1 MASFENCEVINGNG
15 TSTEIGKETYWDREC
30 IWTQK
35 EFVVKRKSQKRSLK
49 WTQFEERQ
57 SDKTKT
63 INERQKEKEISRETH
78 N

>member
-1 MASFENCEVINGNG
+1 VASFEKREVINGIG
-15 TSTEIGKETYWDREC
+15 TSTEIGKGTYWDRES

-35 EFVVKRKSQKRSLK
+35 EFVVRRKSQKRSLK
-49 WTQFEERQ
+49 WTHFEESE